1 MRIDRLAFVALSSL
15 ALKATNAQCLPSIQ
29 KLVDDDKF
37 DEARSEVQALL
48 AKNEKDDAALHCM
61 GRIYME
67 MDKPGDAI
75 GWFEKSVAASDKLS
89 SHHLWLANALGAQ
102 APHTNRLKLPF
113 LARRVKSEFDKAV
126 ALDSSSVDARRGLVM
141 FYSQAP
147 GMLGG
152 DVNKA
157 KAQAREILKLNAMRG
172 HVEMAGLLESKDKD
186 TVSAEQEYTAAID
199 AAPDSTFGYGNLA
212 QFYRRHKRYADAIAV
227 YERLLKVRP
236 DWANAHLNIGYNLV
250 LWGEDIDRAER
261 EVKQWFAEPP
271 KSAPLPTVSFAHYVL
286 GMAYERQAKKDSARV
301 AYQTA
306 LSINPRNNDAKKA
319 LDALK

>member
-1 MRIDRLAFVALSSL
+1 MTAW
-15 ALKATNAQCLPSIQ
+15 
-29 KLVDDDKF
+29 
-37 DEARSEVQALL
+37 LL
-48 AKNEKDDAALHCM
+48 ASGDFVPLGGMDTANHAL
-61 GRIYME
+61 
-67 MDKPGDAI
+67 
-75 GWFEKSVAASDKLS
+75 AS
-89 SHHLWLANALGAQ
+89 
-102 APHTNRLKLPF
+102 F

-306 LSINPRNNDAKKA
+306 LSINPRNNDAKRA